1 MRKRWATTMNGQV
14 AKKTATK
21 RGADKWT
28 RTGRDAG
35 LPMKT
40 ERLAE
45 CSRCKIH
52 GCKGTCKD

>member
-1 MRKRWATTMNGQV
+1 MLKRWATTMNGHV
-14 AKKTATK
+14 AKKTVTK

-28 RTGRDAG
+28 ALGKGEG

-45 CSRCKIH
+45 CRRCGIH
-52 GCKGTCKD
+52 GCSGDCD